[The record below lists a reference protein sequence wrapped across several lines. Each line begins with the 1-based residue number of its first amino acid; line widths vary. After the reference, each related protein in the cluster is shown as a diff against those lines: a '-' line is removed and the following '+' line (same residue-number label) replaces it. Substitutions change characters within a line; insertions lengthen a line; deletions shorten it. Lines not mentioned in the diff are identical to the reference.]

1 MSEIALYMHAG
12 SGNHGCEAIVDSLVR
27 MMPLDS
33 FALMSN
39 SVEEDEEY
47 LPAQV
52 RARIRLLP
60 EGRLGEHKAAHAL
73 YYAYRKVTGDEESF
87 LRYRYRL
94 LIGSGKPVLAVSI
107 GGDNYCYENMTHDL
121 MVANRMFCR
130 QKTTT
135 VLLGCS
141 IEPSLLKGEK
151 ATELIE
157 DLNRYYR
164 IIARESIS
172 YNAIREA
179 LLGRYGEKAADKVV
193 YCPDPAFSLPADE
206 SALPPDFESGNTVG
220 INLSPMAEEYAAD
233 PAAPLRSYKALIQE
247 ILNTT
252 NMKVALIPHVVWE
265 RSNDRIPLGKLYER
279 FKDTGRVQL
288 IPDLPAEQLKG
299 IIANCRFFIGART
312 HATIAAYST
321 IIPTLV
327 LGYSVKARGIARDLF
342 GTEEGYVLPV
352 QDLKEPSQLLEA
364 WHFLQ
369 ANEDGIRCQL
379 AESAIRFR
387 AEARHN
393 ADELRKVLE
402 EIHA

>member
-27 MMPLDS
+27 MMPLDR
-33 FALMSN
+33 FVLMSN
-39 SVEEDEEY
+39 CAPEDEKY
-47 LPAQV
+47 LPAEV
-52 RARIRLLP
+52 RARTRFLQEEKIR
-60 EGRLGEHKAAHAL
+60 EHKLRHVL

-87 LRYRYRL
+87 LRYRYREL
-94 LIGSGKPVLAVSI
+94 TGSGKPALAVSI
-107 GGDNYCYENMTHDL
+107 GGDNYCYENMTKDL

-130 QKTTT
+130 QGTAT

-141 IEPSLLKGEK
+141 IEPDLLKGER
-151 ATELIE
+151 AAALTE
-157 DLNRYYR
+157 DLHRYHR

-172 YNAIREA
+172 YHAIREA
-179 LLGRYGEKAADKVV
+179 LLGCYGEEGAQKVV

-206 SALPPDFESGNTVG
+206 SALPEDFESGNTVG
-220 INLSPMAEEYAAD
+220 INLSPMVEEYAAD
-233 PAAPLRSYKALIQE
+233 PSAPLKSYAALIQD
-247 ILNTT
+247 ILDHT

-265 RSNDRIPLGKLYER
+265 RSNDRTPLDKLYEK
-279 FKDTGRVQL
+279 FKDTGRVQR

-327 LGYSVKARGIARDLF
+327 VGYSVKARGIARDLF
-342 GTEEGYVLPV
+342 GTEQQYVLPV
-352 QDLKEPSQLLEA
+352 QELKEPSQLLAA

-369 ANEDGIRCQL
+369 ANEDEIRCQL

-393 ADELRKVLE
+393 ADELHKVLE
-402 EIHA
+402 EI